1 VKGNKAMG
9 TPSVNHYRLEPG
21 DIVVYLLRPDQCP
34 TNPLY
39 EWRGKVTHFYPED
52 RLLIVEVLH
61 EGFDH
66 ETEPV
71 YFDQIVRV
79 EKTREQYARE
89 EAIWYDAF

>member
-1 VKGNKAMG
+1 MNEPFVDY
-9 TPSVNHYRLEPG
+9 HQIEPG
-21 DIVVYLLRPDQCP
+21 IIVVYLLRPDQYP
-34 TNPLY
+34 DNPLH
-39 EWRGKVTHFYPED
+39 EWRGKVTHFFPEN

-79 EKTREQYARE
+79 EETKEQPARE
-89 EAIWYDAF
+89 EQIWYDAF